1 VQIAAILMEG
11 TNLVKF
17 KTSVYLCLRDGI
29 VSHACCAFAVHVNVA
44 EVGPSTWVR
53 AFAGQTFGAVLDLGL
68 LVAAEVDG
76 KYYFAH
82 VELLDLRTSFWGVV
96 V

>member
-1 VQIAAILMEG
+1 MVG
-11 TNLVKF
+11 TKLVGL
-17 KTSVYLCLRDGI
+17 KTSVYLCLCDGI

-53 AFAGQTFGAVLDLGL
+53 AFAGQTFGAVLDPGL
-68 LVAAEVDG
+68 LVVAEVGG

-82 VELLDLRTSFWGVV
+82 VELLDLRIIF
-96 V
+96 